1 MFYVAKVRVFDAF
14 SSTTGQYRAE
24 NKKIPVVAFTIL
36 CIWKKE
42 EEITLSWLG
51 MKVLESFAGHAKNI
65 LGRHYL
71 RAEV

>member
-24 NKKIPVVAFTIL
+24 DEKNPCSSIYNLVHLKK
-36 CIWKKE
+36 

>member
-1 MFYVAKVRVFDAF
+1 MHFPLQLANIELRIKKNPC
-14 SSTTGQYRAE
+14 SSIY
-24 NKKIPVVAFTIL
+24 NLVHLKK
-36 CIWKKE
+36 